1 MFIQDDV
8 KENLPLFIV
17 ELYHRTRGDDS
28 VKVSMYDVGE
38 SLGLDRK
45 LSLRTAEEL
54 IGTGLVEIKTLSG
67 GIGITAEGVAEAK
80 GLGASLQDNVK
91 SAISLQD
98 VPVLDNYVHQAVEQV
113 VTKLKGQT
121 NQYALDFDSLA
132 ELMADLKT
140 IEAQLSSPNPK
151 TAIIRECFRS
161 IVGILQSMDN
171 DDTLKSV
178 KTLLGE

>member
-1 MFIQDDV
+1 
-8 KENLPLFIV
+8 
-17 ELYHRTRGDDS
+17 
-28 VKVSMYDVGE
+28 MYEIGE

-67 GIGITAEGVAEAK
+67 GIGITADGVAEAQE
-80 GLGASLQDNVK
+80 LGASLQENVG
-91 SAISLQD
+91 SNISLKD
-98 VPVLDNYVHQAVEQV
+98 VPVLDESVHQAVEQL
-113 VTKLKGQT
+113 VTTLKGQT
-121 NQYALDFDSLA
+121 NKFSLNFDSLA

-140 IEAQLSSPNPK
+140 IDAQLASPNPK

-161 IVGILQSMDN
+161 IVGVLKAVDN
-171 DDTLKSV
+171 NDTLKSI